1 MGSCCVRG
9 RRVCDVFW
17 VPTGGEGV
25 GPRRGEAAHLGV
37 GEVRAVGAHQ
47 AGGGEPLDLLAE
59 RGRPRA
65 AVAARGRT
73 AAREEVVHDAP
84 SLAAKRVD
92 VRGGDGASPTR
103 GVALERRGV
112 RTGERTGVRTGRRGR
127 RRGRHRARL
136 WDVATA
142 WARSGGPR
150 RDRGARARRSSAWR
164 AENKRD
170 PQNCMRNSY
179 ERHESQTARFDW
191 RRGFQ
196 VASDK
201 ISIRDLSSLR
211 LGVGEATP
219 PARASHTVRARL
231 RTQTRYEQWRP

>member
-1 MGSCCVRG
+1 MGRG
-9 RRVCDVFW
+9 
-17 VPTGGEGV
+17 GGVV
-25 GPRRGEAAHLGV
+25 GARRGEAHLGV
-37 GEVRAVGAHQ
+37 REVRTIGAHE

-103 GVALERRGV
+103 GVTLERRRV
-112 RTGERTGVRTGRRGR
+112 RSGERTGVRTGTRGR
-127 RRGRHRARL
+127 RVRGRHRAR
-136 WDVATA
+136 
-142 WARSGGPR
+142 GGMWWRPR
-150 RDRGARARRSSAWR
+150 RERRSETRHLARLCSSIERMKINVTLKIAC
-164 AENKRD
+164 ETVTND
-170 PQNCMRNSY
+170 PKVKLCVLIGGEGSRWPPTK
-179 ERHESQTARFDW
+179 SQ
-191 RRGFQ
+191 
-196 VASDK
+196 SE
-201 ISIRDLSSLR
+201 ISPRTLR
-211 LGVGEATP
+211 VGEAAP